1 MSIYVLVH
9 GSLMG
14 GWCWRE
20 VANYL
25 RAEGHE
31 VFTPTLTGAGERA
44 HLLSRDVG
52 FYTYVQDIVGVL
64 ECEDLQEVI
73 LVGYSGGGLVITGVA
88 EKVPER
94 LSRMVYLDSL
104 ELKDGQSYFDIAP
117 PELVAEYKKIAE
129 EKGFGWLLPY
139 LDTTPPRWQPI
150 PLLWCTQS
158 LEIKNP
164 AAVKIPRGYIHCTV
178 RSHDGSALA
187 LGMAMYDRAAEEAKA
202 NGWWYR
208 EIEAHHGV
216 VFTHPKE
223 LSDLLLELA

>member
-9 GSLMG
+9 ASLMG

-31 VFTPTLTGAGERA
+31 VFTPTLTGLGERA
-44 HLLSRDVG
+44 HLLNRDVG
-52 FYTYVQDIVGVL
+52 LYTHVQDIVGVL

-73 LVGYSGGGLVITGVA
+73 LVGYSYAGMVITGVA

-94 LSRMVYLDSL
+94 LSRMVYLDAL
-104 ELKDGQSYFDIAP
+104 VLKDGQSFFDIAP
-117 PELVAEYKKIAE
+117 PELTTQYKKIAE
-129 EKGFGWLLPY
+129 EKGDGWLLPY
-139 LDTTPPRWQPI
+139 IETTPPRFQPQ
-150 PLLWCTQS
+150 PLLTATQA

-164 AAVKIPRGYIHCTV
+164 AAVNIPRAYIHCTI
-178 RSHDGSALA
+178 RPPDSPLA
-187 LGMAMYDRAAEEAKA
+187 LGMTLYDRIAEEAKA

-208 EIEAHHGV
+208 DIEADHGV
-216 VFTHPKE
+216 VFTHPRE
-223 LSDLLLELA
+223 VTDLLLELA

>member
-9 GSLMG
+9 ASLMG

-20 VANYL
+20 IANNL

-31 VFTPTLTGAGERA
+31 VFTPTLTGYGERA

-52 FYTYVQDIVGVL
+52 IYTHVQDIVGVL

-73 LVGYSGGGLVITGVA
+73 LVGYSAGGMVITGVA

-94 LSRMVYLDSL
+94 LSRMVYLDAFIV
-104 ELKDGQSYFDIAP
+104 KDGQTGFDRLG
-117 PELVAEYKKIAE
+117 PEITAAYQKIAE

-139 LDTTPPRWQPI
+139 LDTTPPRWQPA
-150 PLLWCTQS
+150 PLLTCTQP
-158 LEIKNP
+158 LEINNP
-164 AAVKIPRGYIHCTV
+164 AAAKIPRAYIHCTV
-178 RSHDGSALA
+178 RNPGDSPLA
-187 LGMAMYDRAAEEAKA
+187 LSMTILDRQAEEAKE

-208 EIEAHHGV
+208 EIEADHGV
-216 VFTHPKE
+216 VFTHPRE
-223 LSDLLLELA
+223 LTDLLLELA